1 MEEDQDMTTAELPD
15 ESTIAQMV
23 SNVSEVMFGVKFVRS
38 EGLTRGES
46 ICGRMFRLHLQGVRD
61 VNVIASSDR
70 AGCQALASAFYSC
83 PSHGLTDTMLDNA
96 ISELLKMVALQVQSA
111 MGIDKAPGSP
121 RRATLADLATRS
133 GEGWKDAVLLR
144 SDGLGD
150 LKLWVV
156 DGRGLP
162 TNAGVAQPHRGRLRC
177 LLQRLLPHWP

>member
-1 MEEDQDMTTAELPD
+1 MTTVELPD

-38 EGLTRGES
+38 DGMTRGES
-46 ICGRMFRLHLQGVRD
+46 ICGRMFRLHLQGVHD
-61 VNVIASSDR
+61 VTVIASSDR

-96 ISELLKMVALQVQSA
+96 VSELLKMVALQIQSA

-121 RRATLADLATRS
+121 RRATLADVAL
-133 GEGWKDAVLLR
+133 GGGDGWKDAVLLR

-162 TNAGVAQPHRGRLRC
+162 TNGAVAQPPRNRLRSF
-177 LLQRLLPHWP
+177 LQRLLPH